1 MVNAAT
7 CVPRDRL
14 GRDSEAL
21 MGATL
26 ADRTKL
32 GDRLGEMIRD
42 DALAFIMMGP
52 PQSVFSFKQVI
63 LVS

>member
-1 MVNAAT
+1 M
-7 CVPRDRL
+7 
-14 GRDSEAL
+14 S
-21 MGATL
+21 ATL

-52 PQSVFSFKQVI
+52 PQSVFSFKQII
-63 LVS
+63 LVSWKLNQLESTRFKLSI